1 MKMRVMLYFIIAAL
15 LISTIPL
22 ASSSSEEQIIID
34 LDRGIIS
41 TGPVISGD
49 MFLVKSSGWLSAL
62 DLQSGEELWAVEHQT
77 PHFFETS
84 PPLVI
89 EGKVVTGWADGVIS
103 AHDLENGSEIWSLE
117 TEMKGYGI
125 TGSLLLEGDTI
136 LVPTDHGVLSLYH
149 SNGSIDWNA
158 STEETTF
165 YRSSPL
171 RFGNEVLLGGEDG
184 RVFVINE
191 SGNNYWLDTPSSI
204 TNPSIRGKIVS
215 IGQRLL
221 IPIQSESGGGL
232 VEVYENQS
240 IIHPIS
246 GSLAILS
253 EQDGFILMASTEK
266 TVLFNCIS
274 WCFEVQELT
283 NEPISGET
291 QFLENEI
298 ILPVNTAEGKWLL
311 FRPSCQAENCT
322 WELAETIVS
331 KHPQYLTA
339 NLVKTD
345 NAIIMTNDA
354 GWVELIIKR
363 QQEEVLEEEKN
374 NFLQIPWWFLLI
386 SGALF
391 IVLGV
396 NNNESMKYGIAL
408 GSSLIFMALILN
420 IQSIDDALKPIQKSQ
435 EEDLDDSI
443 PSQWVG
449 TQIVFFELNQQT
461 PDEFTNMNTWIN
473 ADGTILNQEEGDGVI
488 YVGGMK
494 DHQNARSL
502 TIEATEIAG
511 LDYSEHQEFMG
522 YRVDKIANAI
532 DGEDGLWL
540 LYWEDGV
547 QARLAVDANKIEEN
561 TIIMWRFE

>member
-1 MKMRVMLYFIIAAL
+1 MRVKLYFIITTL
-15 LISTIPL
+15 MISTIPL
-22 ASSSSEEQIIID
+22 ASSSSEEQIVID
-34 LDRGIIS
+34 LDRGMIS
-41 TGPVISGD
+41 TAPVISGD
-49 MFLVKSSGWLSAL
+49 IFLVKSIGWLSAL
-62 DLQSGEELWAVEHQT
+62 DLESGEELWAVKHQT

-89 EGKVVTGWADGVIS
+89 GEIVVTGWTDGVIS
-103 AHDLENGSEIWSLE
+103 AHNLENGSEIWSLE

-125 TGSLLLEGDTI
+125 TGSLLLEGETI

-149 SNGSIDWNA
+149 SNGSIDWNV
-158 STEETTF
+158 STEESTF

-171 RFGNEVLLGGEDG
+171 RFGNDVLLGGEDG
-184 RVFVINE
+184 RVFGINE
-191 SGNNYWLDTPSSI
+191 SGNNYWLEPPSSI
-204 TNPSIRGKIVS
+204 LNPSIRGKIVS

-232 VEVYENQS
+232 VEVYEGQS

-253 EQDGFILMASTEK
+253 EQDGFIIMASTEK
-266 TVLFNCIS
+266 TILFDCIS
-274 WCFEVQELT
+274 WCVEVQELT
-283 NEPISGET
+283 NEPVSGET

-298 ILPVNTAEGKWLL
+298 ILPVNSAEGKWLL

-322 WELAETIVS
+322 WKLAETIS
-331 KHPQYLTA
+331 PKHTQFLTA
-339 NLVKTD
+339 NLAKTD
-345 NAIIMTNDA
+345 NAIIMVNDA
-354 GWVELIIKR
+354 GWVEVIIKR
-363 QQEEVLEEEKN
+363 QLGDIIEEEEGD
-374 NFLQIPWWFLLI
+374 FLQIPWWFLLI
-386 SGALF
+386 SGAIF
-391 IVLGV
+391 ILLGV
-396 NNNESMKYGIAL
+396 NNESMKYGITL

-420 IQSIDDALKPIQKSQ
+420 IQSIDNALTPFQKSQ
-435 EEDLDDSI
+435 GETLDDSI
-443 PSQWVG
+443 PSQWMG
-449 TQIVFFELNQQT
+449 TQIVLFELNQQT

-473 ADGTILNQEEGDGVI
+473 ANGTILNQEEGAGII

-547 QARLAVDANKIEEN
+547 LARLAVDANSIEDDA
-561 TIIMWRFE
+561 IIMWSFE

>member
-1 MKMRVMLYFIIAAL
+1 MRMKLYFIIATL

-34 LDRGIIS
+34 LDRGMIS
-41 TGPVISGD
+41 TAPVISGD
-49 MFLVKSSGWLSAL
+49 IFLVKSIGWLSAL
-62 DLQSGEELWAVEHQT
+62 DLESGEEVWAVEHQT

-89 EGKVVTGWADGVIS
+89 GEKVVTGWTDGVIS
-103 AHDLENGSEIWSLE
+103 AYDLENGSEIWSLE

-171 RFGNEVLLGGEDG
+171 RFGNDVLLGGEDG

-191 SGNNYWLDTPSSI
+191 SGNNYWLEPPSSI
-204 TNPSIRGKIVS
+204 PNPSIRGKIVS

-221 IPIQSESGGGL
+221 IPIQSGSEGGL

-240 IIHPIS
+240 IIHSIS

-253 EQDGFILMASTEK
+253 EQDGFIIMASTEK
-266 TVLFNCIS
+266 TVLFDCIS
-274 WCFEVQELT
+274 WCVEVQELT
-283 NEPISGET
+283 NEPVSGET

-298 ILPVNTAEGKWLL
+298 ILPVNSAEGKWLL

-322 WELAETIVS
+322 WKLAETITP

-345 NAIIMTNDA
+345 NAIIMVNDA
-354 GWVELIIKR
+354 GWVEVTIKHQLEDIIK
-363 QQEEVLEEEKN
+363 EKEDD
-374 NFLQIPWWFLLI
+374 FFQITWWFLLI

-391 IVLGV
+391 ILLGV
-396 NNNESMKYGIAL
+396 NNKGSMEYGIAL

-420 IQSIDDALKPIQKSQ
+420 IQSIDNALTPTQKSQ
-435 EEDLDDSI
+435 EKTLDDSI
-443 PSQWVG
+443 PSQWMG
-449 TQIVFFELNQQT
+449 TQIVLFELNHQI

-522 YRVDKIANAI
+522 YRVDQIANAI

-547 QARLAVDANKIEEN
+547 LARLSVDANSIGN
-561 TIIMWRFE
+561 DAIIIWRFE

>member
-1 MKMRVMLYFIIAAL
+1 MRMKLYFIIATL

-22 ASSSSEEQIIID
+22 ASSSSKEQIIID

-41 TGPVISGD
+41 TAPVISGD
-49 MFLVKSSGWLSAL
+49 ILLVKSSGWLSAL
-62 DLQSGEELWAVEHQT
+62 DLDSGEELWAVEHQT

-89 EGKVVTGWADGVIS
+89 EEKVVTGWADGVIT
-103 AHDLENGSEIWSLE
+103 AYDLENGSEIWSLE
-117 TEMKGYGI
+117 TGMKGYGI
-125 TGSLLLEGDTI
+125 TGSLLLEGDTV

-149 SNGSIDWNA
+149 SNGSIGWNA

-171 RFGNEVLLGGEDG
+171 RFGNDVLLGGEDG

-191 SGNNYWLDTPSSI
+191 SGNNYWLDAPSSI
-204 TNPSIRGKIVS
+204 SNPSIRGKIVS

-221 IPIQSESGGGL
+221 IPIQSGSGGGL

-253 EQDGFILMASTEK
+253 ELDGFIIMASTEK
-266 TVLFNCIS
+266 TVLFDCIS
-274 WCFEVQELT
+274 WCVEVQELT

-298 ILPVNTAEGKWLL
+298 ILPVNSAEGKWLL
-311 FRPSCQAENCT
+311 FRPSCQGGNCT
-322 WELAETIVS
+322 WELAETIVP

-339 NLVKTD
+339 NLVRTD
-345 NAIIMTNDA
+345 NAIIIVNDA
-354 GWVELIIKR
+354 GWVEIRIK
-363 QQEEVLEEEKN
+363 QQLEDNSGDEDYD
-374 NFLQIPWWFLLI
+374 FLQIPWWFLLI
-386 SGALF
+386 SGAIL
-391 IVLGV
+391 ILLGV
-396 NNNESMKYGIAL
+396 TNKEYMKYGITV

-420 IQSIDDALKPIQKSQ
+420 IQSIDDALTSIQKPQ
-435 EEDLDDSI
+435 EETLDDSI
-443 PSQWVG
+443 PSQWIG
-449 TQIVFFELNQQT
+449 TQIVVFELNQLI
-461 PDEFTNMNTWIN
+461 PEEFVNMNTWIN
-473 ADGTILNQEEGDGVI
+473 ADGTILKQEEGGGAI

-502 TIEATEIAG
+502 TIEAIEIAG
-511 LDYSEHQEFMG
+511 LDYSDHQEFMG

-547 QARLAVDANKIEEN
+547 LARLAVDANSIDDDA
-561 TIIMWRFE
+561 IIMWRFE

>member
-1 MKMRVMLYFIIAAL
+1 MRVKLYFIIATL

-22 ASSSSEEQIIID
+22 VSSSSEEQILID

-41 TGPVISGD
+41 TAPVITGD
-49 MFLVKSSGWLSAL
+49 IFLVKSIGWLSAL
-62 DLQSGEELWAVEHQT
+62 DLESGKELWAVEHQT
-77 PHFFETS
+77 PHFFEIS
-84 PPLVI
+84 PPMVI
-89 EGKVVTGWADGVIS
+89 GEKVVTGWTDGVIS
-103 AHDLENGSEIWSLE
+103 AHDLEDGREIWKLE

-125 TGSLLLEGDTI
+125 TGSLINEGDTI

-149 SNGSIDWNA
+149 SNGSIVWDA

-171 RFGNEVLLGGEDG
+171 RFGNEVLLGGDDG

-191 SGNNYWLDTPSSI
+191 SGNNYWLDPPSSI
-204 TNPSIRGKIVS
+204 SNPSIRGKIVS

-221 IPIQSESGGGL
+221 IPIQSRSGGGL
-232 VEVYENQS
+232 VEFYEDQS

-253 EQDGFILMASTEK
+253 EQDGFIIMASTEK
-266 TVLFNCIS
+266 TVLFDCIS
-274 WCFEVQELT
+274 WCVEVQELT

-298 ILPVNTAEGKWLL
+298 ILPVNSAEGKWLL
-311 FRPSCQAENCT
+311 FRPTCQGENCT
-322 WELAETIVS
+322 WELAETIAP
-331 KHPQYLTA
+331 KYPQYLTA

-345 NAIIMTNDA
+345 DAIIMVNDA
-354 GWVELIIKR
+354 GWVELIVK
-363 QQEEVLEEEKN
+363 QQLGGYYEEEKSGA
-374 NFLQIPWWFLLI
+374 FQISSWLLLI
-386 SGALF
+386 GGALF
-391 IVLGV
+391 ILLGV
-396 NNNESMKYGIAL
+396 NRSGFMSYGIAL

-420 IQSIDDALKPIQKSQ
+420 IQSIDDALITIQKSQ
-435 EEDLDDSI
+435 EKTLDESI
-443 PSQWVG
+443 PSQWKD
-449 TQIVFFELNQQT
+449 TQIVVFELNQQT
-461 PDEFTNMNTWIN
+461 PDDFANFNTWIN
-473 ADGTILNQEEGDGVI
+473 ADGTILNQEEGGGVI

-494 DHQNARSL
+494 NHQNARSL
-502 TIEATEIAG
+502 TIEAVEIAG

-540 LYWEDGV
+540 LYWEDGDL
-547 QARLAVDANKIEEN
+547 ARVAIDANSIEDDA
-561 TIIMWRFE
+561 IIMWSFE

>member
-1 MKMRVMLYFIIAAL
+1 MRMKLYFIIATL

-34 LDRGIIS
+34 LDRGMIS
-41 TGPVISGD
+41 TAPVISGD
-49 MFLVKSSGWLSAL
+49 IFLVKSIGWLSAL
-62 DLQSGEELWAVEHQT
+62 DLESGKEVWAVEHQT
-77 PHFFETS
+77 QHFFETS

-89 EGKVVTGWADGVIS
+89 GEKVVTGWTDGVIS
-103 AHDLENGSEIWSLE
+103 AYDLENGSEIWSLE

-171 RFGNEVLLGGEDG
+171 RFGNDVLLGGEDG

-191 SGNNYWLDTPSSI
+191 SGNNYWLEPPSSI
-204 TNPSIRGKIVS
+204 PNPSIRGKIVS

-221 IPIQSESGGGL
+221 IPIQSGSEGGL

-253 EQDGFILMASTEK
+253 ERDGFIIMASTEK
-266 TVLFNCIS
+266 TVLFDCIS
-274 WCFEVQELT
+274 WCVEVQELT
-283 NEPISGET
+283 NEPVSGET

-298 ILPVNTAEGKWLL
+298 ILPVNSAEGKWLL

-322 WELAETIVS
+322 WKLAETITP

-345 NAIIMTNDA
+345 NAIIMVNDA
-354 GWVELIIKR
+354 GWVEVIIKH
-363 QQEEVLEEEKN
+363 QLEEIIEEEEDY
-374 NFLQIPWWFLLI
+374 FFQIPWWFLLI

-391 IVLGV
+391 ILLGV
-396 NNNESMKYGIAL
+396 NSNGSMEYGIAL

-420 IQSIDDALKPIQKSQ
+420 IQSIDNALTPTQKSQ
-435 EEDLDDSI
+435 EKTLDESI
-443 PSQWVG
+443 PSQWMG
-449 TQIVFFELNQQT
+449 TQIVLFELNHQI

-473 ADGTILNQEEGDGVI
+473 VDGTILNQEEGVGLI

-494 DHQNARSL
+494 DHQNARLL

-522 YRVDKIANAI
+522 YRVDQIANAI

-547 QARLAVDANKIEEN
+547 LARLSVDANSIGN
-561 TIIMWRFE
+561 DAIIIWRFE